1 MIWEERMDTHMDLLG
16 LAGLVV
22 GLVALIVAA
31 YGIRDVREQVKFLVT
46 LERNLVF
53 AKELRNKTLQLVE
66 LVGGAEHFQSDEM
79 HGLSMLARAVDSKQT
94 LESVQ
99 EYTNNESLVLAQDM
113 VSRGLAKW
121 HGDIDEKRVNEILN
135 AWQKDKNAAVLR
147 KIFGA
152 SPLSEPTKD
161 LMS

>member
-1 MIWEERMDTHMDLLG
+1 MEHIDLLG
-16 LAGLVV
+16 LAGLIV
-22 GLVALIVAA
+22 GLISLWVAI

-53 AKELRNKTLQLVE
+53 ARELHTRSLQFVE
-66 LVGGAEHFQSDEM
+66 LDSAAERLQSGEM

-99 EYTNNESLVLAQDM
+99 EYTNKESLMLAQDM
-113 VSRGLAKW
+113 VNRGLAKW
-121 HGDIDEKRVNEILN
+121 RDHIDENRVREVLRE
-135 AWQKDKNAAVLR
+135 WQKDKNAAVLR
-147 KIFGA
+147 KIFGH
-152 SPLSEPTKD
+152 SPLMEPDKN